1 MDENLILYFFWLL
14 LEIELLSQ
22 MVPFHI
28 AGHILCHV
36 PCLTLRI
43 YPPIISGECAL

>member
-22 MVPFHI
+22 MVPFNM
-28 AGHILCHV
+28 AGHIYVCDGGGHTKQNWLEV
-36 PCLTLRI
+36 LP
-43 YPPIISGECAL
+43 